1 MSATSALAAAPVA
14 AKAASLSQRKA
25 LASGKP
31 YAARVA
37 TAAPRRSLAARA
49 AGTSTPELDIN
60 TKIFEKELVDVA
72 GEGEYIVRGGRHLF
86 EKLPEA
92 LAGIE
97 TIGVEID
104 DRDIRGG
111 EKTWSW
117 VKKGIPIR
125 LEVGPRDMESG
136 SVFMARRDKSPKDK
150 ETVPRD
156 RFLAD
161 VCSILDDM
169 QQGMFHSLGVQ
180 SLALNTRTRELQNV
194 FYGTAVSYDFA
205 LGTSDALL
213 AAALYR
219 NLFGLEGRAVHVNKM
234 TAYVR
239 KQLQM
244 LDQLESEVFL
254 SGQWKFSKVD

>member
-97 TIGVEID
+97 TIGVI
-104 DRDIRGG
+104 G
-111 EKTWSW
+111 W
-117 VKKGIPIR
+117 
-125 LEVGPRDMESG
+125 G
-136 SVFMARRDKSPKDK
+136 S
-150 ETVPRD
+150 
-156 RFLAD
+156 
-161 VCSILDDM
+161 
-169 QQGMFHSLGVQ
+169 
-180 SLALNTRTRELQNV
+180 
-194 FYGTAVSYDFA
+194 
-205 LGTSDALL
+205 
-213 AAALYR
+213 
-219 NLFGLEGRAVHVNKM
+219 
-234 TAYVR
+234 
-239 KQLQM
+239 
-244 LDQLESEVFL
+244 
-254 SGQWKFSKVD
+254 